1 MVHPVG
7 SQNNQSEDE
16 EVTTSNINS
25 HGASSN
31 FNSETLNQ
39 MSAVDQ
45 GNESGEEET
54 NLSNEDRKKRPRTAF
69 TAAQIK
75 ALENEFEK
83 NKYLSVSK
91 RMQLSKQLK
100 LTETQIKIWF
110 QNRRTK
116 WKRKYTNDLELL
128 AQQYYSQMGFGPLTP
143 RPMFVG
149 DRLWLFNP
157 AGGGAIPISSNNPYL
172 NNPAIPPAGILP
184 PPNPGNPIPP
194 HILMAAMQDR
204 PLPPSFGATAQPEP
218 LNPLFRK
225 DETNSNHS
233 PKSPSVS
240 PVTCSASPVTSKVTD
255 ESP

>member
-1 MVHPVG
+1 MTASGFRAFFPNGVTPAPAEPTNSTSHLHHLLPNMRFLAQKLEAPNYLPNFPTNGGVI
-7 SQNNQSEDE
+7 EDE
-16 EVTTSNINS
+16 NEEVSTSNLSAANGGLTGHSVEVTN
-25 HGASSN
+25 
-31 FNSETLNQ
+31 
-39 MSAVDQ
+39 D
-45 GNESGEEET
+45 SGEEESS
-54 NLSNEDRKKRPRTAF
+54 LSTEDRKKRPRTAF

-128 AQQYYSQMGFGPLTP
+128 AQQYYTSMGFGPMAP

-157 AGGGAIPISSNNPYL
+157 AGGGAV
-172 NNPAIPPAGILP
+172 
-184 PPNPGNPIPP
+184 PIPSNSP
-194 HILMAAMQDR
+194 YHQMQ
-204 PLPPSFGATAQPEP
+204 PNCMIPGQVQNTGGT
-218 LNPLFRK
+218 NP
-225 DETNSNHS
+225 TGI
-233 PKSPSVS
+233 P
-240 PVTCSASPVTSKVTD
+240 
-255 ESP
+255 